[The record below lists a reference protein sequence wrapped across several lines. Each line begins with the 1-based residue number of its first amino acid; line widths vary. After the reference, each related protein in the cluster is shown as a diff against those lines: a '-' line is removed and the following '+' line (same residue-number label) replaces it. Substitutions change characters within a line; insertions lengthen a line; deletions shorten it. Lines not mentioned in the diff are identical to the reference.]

1 MTDVTHEDALR
12 LADELVGRALK
23 ETETRCALLAEFTGN
38 CDRAGARTAAWS
50 AALRELR
57 ALHDH
62 RSGLMRRRS
71 LIQQALECPLGDS
84 PARAPLEMPPTTT
97 APRAQQQLQ
106 VQARRRSR
114 PGS

>member
-23 ETETRCALLAEFTGN
+23 GTETRCALLAEFIDN
-38 CDRAGARTAAWS
+38 CDRSGARTAAWS

-62 RSGLMRRRS
+62 RSGLMRRRR
-71 LIQQALECPLGDS
+71 LIQQALECPLDDS
-84 PARAPLEMPPTTT
+84 PARAPLEPPPNTT

-106 VQARRRSR
+106 VRARRRSR